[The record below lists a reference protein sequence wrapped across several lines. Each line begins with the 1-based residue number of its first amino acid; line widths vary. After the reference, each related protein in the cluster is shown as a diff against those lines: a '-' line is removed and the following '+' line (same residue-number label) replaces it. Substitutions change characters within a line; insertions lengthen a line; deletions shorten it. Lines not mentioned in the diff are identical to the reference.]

1 MSSGKNESQVL
12 LNAYRRDN
20 LLLTDKINE
29 LLENVIPQK
38 DILINDL
45 KAELGK
51 KKRDIDYWK
60 NKYTKR
66 GWFS

>member
-1 MSSGKNESQVL
+1 MNSGKTQSQVL

-20 LLLTDKINE
+20 LLLTDKING
-29 LLENVIPQK
+29 LVENVIPQK

-45 KAELGK
+45 REELDK
-51 KKRDIDYWK
+51 KKSEVEYWK
-60 NKYTKR
+60 KKYTGR

>member
-1 MSSGKNESQVL
+1 MNSGKNESQVL

-20 LLLTDKINE
+20 LLLTDKING
-29 LLENVIPQK
+29 LVENVIPQK

-45 KAELGK
+45 KAELAK
-51 KKRDIDYWK
+51 KNRDIDYWK

>member
-51 KKRDIDYWK
+51 KNRDIDYWK